1 VRAAPAAPRGI
12 IATSYAS
19 FVLIGWSSLLVPS
32 LIRVIKGDFGQ
43 SDAGFGVLYLV
54 SAALFATGALSSG
67 LLADRIDRRAIL
79 PAAALLLATGLAGQA
94 LAPAWPVF
102 VVGVALAGAGAGT
115 LDAGVNGVV
124 MDLSVTGH
132 GSALSRL
139 HLFYSVGALA
149 APLVVGSLVDA
160 GVEWRQLVA
169 ASGVAALAVALPL
182 RAVGAVPA
190 RHRAPR
196 PDMADPA
203 PAGGAEASAAPN
215 APCAPD
221 APYAPDAPAAPHA
234 PAAPPATGGPAA
246 GAARPDLRLPLAAL
260 GVAIACY
267 VATEAGVSSWLVA
280 FLSDEP
286 MAVATFALGMFWT
299 GHAAGRLVASR
310 VADRFHPAPFATSCV
325 LFGAAALAAAVVG
338 PRGGLQVA
346 LFAAVGFGL
355 GPVYPMIMTVAGAFC
370 PHRAASVSGLLTA
383 AGVAGSVVYPPLMGF
398 VSDAAGLG
406 AGMIGAA
413 VLAVVCGLAVMAAG
427 RSATR
432 RSGTG
437 RAHHG
442 RNAQV
447 S

>member
-1 VRAAPAAPRGI
+1 MRAAPAAPRGI

-19 FVLIGWSSLLVPS
+19 FLLIGWSGLLVPS

-67 LLADRIDRRAIL
+67 LLADRIGRRAVL
-79 PAAALLLATGLAGQA
+79 PAATMLLAAGLAALA
-94 LAPAWPVF
+94 LAPAWPVL
-102 VVGVALAGAGAGT
+102 VVGVALVGAGAGS

-132 GSALSRL
+132 GSALTRL
-139 HLFYSVGALA
+139 HLFYSIGALA

-160 GVEWRQLVA
+160 GVDWRHLVA
-169 ASGVAALAVALPL
+169 ATGVAALVVALPV
-182 RAVGAVPA
+182 RSVGAVPP
-190 RHRAPR
+190 RHQASR
-196 PDMADPA
+196 PAAADAWIAVDAQPA
-203 PAGGAEASAAPN
+203 ANAAEPSAAV
-215 APCAPD
+215 D
-221 APYAPDAPAAPHA
+221 AQPAANA
-234 PAAPPATGGPAA
+234 TTGGRPGLAVLAAHPASSSP
-246 GAARPDLRLPLAAL
+246 RPDLRLPLAAL
-260 GVAIACY
+260 GVAGACY

-280 FLSDEP
+280 FLADEP

-310 VADRFHPAPFATSCV
+310 VADRFRPAPFATSCV
-325 LFGAAALAAAVVG
+325 LFAAAALAVAVVG
-338 PRGGLQVA
+338 PRGALQVA

-355 GPVYPMIMTVAGAFC
+355 GPVFPMIMTVAGALY
-370 PHRAASVSGLLTA
+370 PHRAAAVSGLLTA

-398 VSDAAGLG
+398 VSAAAGLG

-413 VLAVVCGLAVMAAG
+413 VLAVVCGFAVVAAS

-432 RSGTG
+432 R
-437 RAHHG
+437 RAAG
-442 RNAQV
+442 
-447 S
+447 